1 MIDIKTLEQISSLR
15 NEIDD
20 LKERLDKI
28 EREHTVIDSV
38 QGSSTS
44 YPYILHHCTI
54 EGVEYPR
61 RNGKQKRKLKK
72 LIVSSTIKLEKMIT
86 NLEYELKRIE
96 DSDIRQIIR
105 YKYEDNLSWV
115 QIMFKM
121 KYNSES
127 TARTKLDRFLGKY

>member
-15 NEIDD
+15 SEIDD
-20 LKERLDKI
+20 LKERLSRM